1 MRHRPLRMMHA
12 LASAAVILLAVLT
25 TADADPMIDGRAYSD
40 AFLKGDMDRVW
51 SRMDGQMQGA
61 LGSEETLDQL
71 RSTLRRDFG
80 EEAEVLEEEIGEA
93 DGYSAYLRTSRWTK
107 SPGPLVMQWTLDGDG
122 NVAGFFVRP
131 KPVAAESRFLDYQTK
146 TELHLPFEGQWYVY
160 WGGRTIDQNYHAA
173 DRAQRF
179 ALDLVV
185 RKSETTFEGEPT
197 DLENYFC
204 WDKPILAPAAG
215 AVVTAVSDLP
225 DQAIGSSDP
234 AHPAGNHV
242 VLDFGNGEFGF
253 LAHMRSG
260 SLKVKA
266 GDKVEAGQEVGRCGN
281 SGNTSEP
288 HLHFHLQTTPNL
300 AEGEGLPARFVDYTA
315 DGKSVESGEP
325 EQGQAI
331 EPGKR

>member
-25 TADADPMIDGRAYSD
+25 TAGADPMIDGRAYSD
-40 AFLKGDMDRVW
+40 AFLKGDIDRVW

-93 DGYSAYLRTSRWTK
+93 DGYSVYLRTSRWTK
-107 SPGPLVMQWTLDGDG
+107 APGPLVMQWTLDGDG

-185 RKSETTFEGEPT
+185 RKSETTFEGE
-197 DLENYFC
+197 
-204 WDKPILAPAAG
+204 
-215 AVVTAVSDLP
+215 
-225 DQAIGSSDP
+225 
-234 AHPAGNHV
+234 
-242 VLDFGNGEFGF
+242 
-253 LAHMRSG
+253 
-260 SLKVKA
+260 
-266 GDKVEAGQEVGRCGN
+266 
-281 SGNTSEP
+281 
-288 HLHFHLQTTPNL
+288 
-300 AEGEGLPARFVDYTA
+300 EGEIAIDPPPGGHDAEFDAWAWKPMRELPELIVPFKRGVYEQVVAAFTHL
-315 DGKSVESGEP
+315 DGPRG
-325 EQGQAI
+325 
-331 EPGKR
+331 RT